1 MTRPSVAIARG
12 TSSGLNAALVTGA
25 LAALAPSQHNI
36 EAMGQQE
43 LILELTGQLRAKM
56 SVQSEN
62 KPEVTPALAPQGQR
76 VGLVHAVP
84 STNLHL
90 IPHQAVPIVTSN
102 AQNVNAEQKPVQQTS
117 IVAVPLVMMGANGQQ
132 QHVMTGQNPT
142 QLPSDRVLVA
152 PFQMVSNGGVQV
164 PKMMTPAI
172 TEAYIAGVESVSP
185 SEQVTA
191 EHLVRMLLRMGGP
204 SIDLIV
210 SSKEELKALAIQLTA
225 MGYTDRNISPEMV
238 ENTLRLRQQAT
249 QKTTSEAGVAPAAR
263 IAPRQSAVQESI
275 ASRLVSSLLSRSD
288 RSTRDSDYEGSSEVS
303 ESSSS
308 D

>member
-12 TSSGLNAALVTGA
+12 TSSDLQGALVTGA
-25 LAALAPSQHNI
+25 LVALSPLQHI
-36 EAMGQQE
+36 VEVMGE
-43 LILELTGQLRAKM
+43 DEVIFDVSGQLKVKM
-56 SVQSEN
+56 NVRSEN
-62 KPEVTPALAPQGQR
+62 KSEPVPALASQGQG
-76 VGLVHAVP
+76 VGLVRAVP
-84 STNLHL
+84 SMGAHL
-90 IPHQAVPIVTSN
+90 VP
-102 AQNVNAEQKPVQQTS
+102 NVEQKPAQHTPM
-117 IVAVPLVMMGANGQQ
+117 VAVPMFIVGASGQQ
-132 QHVMTGQNPT
+132 QRRVAADQTYNQVVG
-142 QLPSDRVLVA
+142 DRVLVG